1 VWAAHS
7 PCEYPAIK
15 AALFFPTTQCQWTSF
30 TVWGVH
36 ASLVWLT
43 LIRLGKCYPNS
54 QHLLFDLL
62 RERLSLSLRFPYFTK
77 SNIFSNFVFRKI
89 FKSKSTKE
97 YKNCYPGPS
106 GWTGNF
112 LSRSLS
118 FSLYVSV
125 YVWRYTRVLMYGQA
139 CVHVSVYMHVYLCAS
154 GHACVHVYVHVCF
167 CVSASVCIYGH
178 VCVCVYIYVCPCVFC
193 VCMYL
198 CMCVCVC
205 VWALH
210 TQMSICECTYIL
222 AWAIWELIINGL
234 HPSIL

>member
-1 VWAAHS
+1 MSCPFSLRV
-7 PCEYPAIK
+7 PCNKGCTFLPHNPVSVDQLYCVGSACK
-15 AALFFPTTQCQWTSF
+15 S
-30 TVWGVH
+30 G
-36 ASLVWLT
+36 LVT

-118 FSLYVSV
+118 LSLYVSV

-205 VWALH
+205 VGITH
-210 TQMSICECTYIL
+210 TNEYMWMYIYF
-222 AWAIWELIINGL
+222 GL
-234 HPSIL
+234 SYLGVNY